1 MTRRDFIT
9 KGAMATA
16 GAAIA
21 ANVRSNL
28 GGMHSRYIPNVPQG
42 EYTAADYVQ
51 DGLIAMWDGIENA
64 GLGIHDYDAINWTNL
79 VAGSP
84 FSDGIANVD
93 TGFGFGGKYYKPTS
107 HIWTENSCQNV
118 GYESIPWTCFGIQA
132 LEADARANIQ
142 TEIVANVYEV
152 TSDLADLVCNAPI
165 FLNAGISFYLRT
177 ASFPFQSHFAKWPS
191 GKWQPW
197 CSASNLINNL
207 SPLEKRSYSVINDNE
222 NRSMTFING
231 ENTSYVSGI
240 NYGTTNTMP
249 QYFPLMCGINMTLDV
264 NCIRLYNRVLSQ
276 KEREWNVYVDKAR
289 FRLP

>member
-9 KGAMATA
+9 KGVACI
-16 GAAIA
+16 GASAIA
-21 ANVRSNL
+21 SQIRSNL
-28 GGMHSRYIPNVPQG
+28 GGRHLQYVSIAQDGP
-42 EYTAADYVQ
+42 YTASDYVQ
-51 DGLIAMWDGIENA
+51 DGLMAMYDGIENA
-64 GLGIHDYDAINWTNL
+64 GLGIHNYDAINWTNL
-79 VAGSP
+79 VAGSL

-118 GYESIPWTCFGIQA
+118 GYESIPWTCFGIQV

-142 TEIVANVYEV
+142 TEIVASVYEV
-152 TSDLADLVCNAPI
+152 TSDLADLLCNALI
-165 FLNAGISFYLRT
+165 FLNAGISFYLRP
-177 ASFPFQSHFAKWPS
+177 ASFSFQSHFAKWPS

-197 CSASNLINNL
+197 CSTNNLISNL

-222 NRSMTFING
+222 NRSVTFING

-240 NYGTTNTMP
+240 NYGATNTMP

-276 KEREWNVYVDKAR
+276 KEREWNAHVDKMR
-289 FRLP
+289 FGL